1 MYNKTLNRP
10 MFRRGG
16 RAGGGIMTG
25 VQRQGYDGDDG
36 ASSVKQNDP
45 MKQLPND
52 VDVLKEAIGKRPEIN
67 PYPYKASDFFMG
79 LGANILAQPGGQPIL
94 QTIGQ
99 AGINPLKTLSAQN
112 LADYGNQQKNE
123 LAKYDDNRALIM
135 SLYKNMDDDDKI
147 LTQKQVD
154 FFMSEAGGSMTRDE
168 ALEQVLF
175 RKSQSPTDVA
185 RNKEIRNQNNLQKM
199 IEYNADKYKTGLLDA
214 EKITVFEQDI
224 SSGKYEV
231 PYDGDQYTI
240 DLEENKE
247 FVREKNGNRLG
258 IIDYNPDTT
267 DYVNGYVYLLL
278 KTGTPEGKAYVKQ
291 GQFFIPY
298 EDYISESIST
308 N

>member
-1 MYNKTLNRP
+1 MYNRTLNRP

-16 RAGGGIMTG
+16 RANGGIMDG
-25 VQRQGYDGDDG
+25 VERQGYDEGLTVVKDD
-36 ASSVKQNDP
+36 
-45 MKQLPND
+45 PNKFQSD
-52 VDVLKEAIGKRPEIN
+52 AAFLKETIGERPEIK
-67 PYPYKASDFFMG
+67 PYPYKGSDFFMG
-79 LGANILAQPGGQPIL
+79 LGANILAAPGGQPIL

-123 LAKYDDNRALIM
+123 LSKYDDNRALIM
-135 SLYKNMDDDDKI
+135 SVYKNMDDDDKI
-147 LTQKQVD
+147 LVQKQME

-185 RNKEIRNQNNLQKM
+185 RNKEIRDQNNLQKM